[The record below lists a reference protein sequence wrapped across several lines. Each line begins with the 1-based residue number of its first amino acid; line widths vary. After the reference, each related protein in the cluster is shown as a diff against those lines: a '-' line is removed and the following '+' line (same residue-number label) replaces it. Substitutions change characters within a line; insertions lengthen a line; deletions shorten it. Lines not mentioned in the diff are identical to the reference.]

1 MDEQRLAR
9 AIARIDEANDADP
22 RGHERTYGER
32 MSAALARLVPDASE
46 PLRIAV
52 RAQHLER
59 WRIPRDSY
67 PRDRPGYLRWRS
79 ELAKLHAQ
87 RAGEIL
93 REVGYGD
100 DDIAR
105 VAALIQKKRLRTD
118 PESQALEDCACVVF
132 LEHELEAFAKDHDD
146 EKVVEIIRKTWA
158 KMGEAGHR
166 EALRLAP
173 SLSARS
179 QELIGRALAGP

>member
-32 MSAALARLVPDASE
+32 MSAALARLVPDAGE
-46 PLRIAV
+46 ALRIAV

-79 ELAKLHAQ
+79 ELAKLHAE

-93 REVGYGD
+93 REVGY
-100 DDIAR
+100 
-105 VAALIQKKRLRTD
+105 TD

-132 LEHELEAFAKDHDD
+132 LEHELEAFANEHDD
-146 EKVVEIIRKTWA
+146 EKIVEIIRKTWA

-173 SLSARS
+173 TLSPRS
-179 QELIGRALAGP
+179 QDLIGRALAGP